1 MHVRC
6 CFIPRLRSSKLG
18 LPDIKQQRLTF
29 VRRFIVVIR
38 LGFEPKTHSLE
49 GCCSI
54 QLSYRTDP
62 FLLLALRGSEVKSG
76 CKDSDYFWICNMA
89 CEIFWRWG
97 LGEAQASGVWSPE
110 AEVRSQESGNWRQ
123 KSGCFP
129 ACDELSGEFDAGDEE
144 EAYEGEDDG

>member
-1 MHVRC
+1 M
-6 CFIPRLRSSKLG
+6 
-18 LPDIKQQRLTF
+18 
-29 VRRFIVVIR
+29 
-38 LGFEPKTHSLE
+38 GFEPKTHSLE

-76 CKDSDYFWICNMA
+76 CKDSDYFLICNMA
-89 CEIFWRWG
+89 CEIFWRQG
-97 LGEAQASGVWSPE
+97 FGEALASEVRSPE

-129 ACDELSGEFDAGDEE
+129 ARDELACDLDDCDEE
-144 EAYEGEDDG
+144 EADEGENDCGADHWVDVIDVAGDRLVKDALCCFRTES